1 MSTLS
6 PLGVEMLLFPT
17 VAAVA
22 GAGALGVPEN
32 LDGESLFASM
42 VTGALTSMH
51 GDGLVHPP
59 SPADEAALVALPVQT
74 AESFGGGANRVAH
87 PATVI
92 EKTVPPVQ
100 GFRAVQSLVGS
111 DLSPSPDSS
120 HRPHWGRRRGD
131 CATPKVTDDSEAS
144 LWANREP
151 KEGLNDEVASGES
164 SLGISENGGMPL

>member
-17 VAAVA
+17 VAAVS

-59 SPADEAALVALPVQT
+59 SPVGEAALVALPVQT
-74 AESFGGGANRVAH
+74 AESFGGGANGVAH
-87 PATVI
+87 SATVI
-92 EKTVPPVQ
+92 EKTVPVSKPV
-100 GFRAVQSLVGS
+100 LEPEELNWDDGS
-111 DLSPSPDSS
+111 DAELINIRSQIE
-120 HRPHWGRRRGD
+120 GMEGD
-131 CATPKVTDDSEAS
+131 E
-144 LWANREP
+144 L
-151 KEGLNDEVASGES
+151 
-164 SLGISENGGMPL
+164 

>member
-17 VAAVA
+17 VAAVS

-59 SPADEAALVALPVQT
+59 SPVGEAALVALPVQT
-74 AESFGGGANRVAH
+74 AESFGGGANGVVG
-87 PATVI
+87 PGVCGP
-92 EKTVPPVQ
+92 K
-100 GFRAVQSLVGS
+100 GKSCGSLTSEHHGDGAFYEPLLGS
-111 DLSPSPDSS
+111 GDSTL
-120 HRPHWGRRRGD
+120 HK
-131 CATPKVTDDSEAS
+131 A
-144 LWANREP
+144 
-151 KEGLNDEVASGES
+151 
-164 SLGISENGGMPL
+164 